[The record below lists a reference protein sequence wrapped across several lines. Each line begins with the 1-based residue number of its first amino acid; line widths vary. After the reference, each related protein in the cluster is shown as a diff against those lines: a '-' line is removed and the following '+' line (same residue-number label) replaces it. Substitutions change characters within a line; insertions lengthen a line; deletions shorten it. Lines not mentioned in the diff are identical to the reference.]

1 MKRALLCLLLA
12 LTMLLAAGCAD
23 WEVTEDPLGE
33 LSDFYQNENEEP
45 EPEPLTAFTLPYIA
59 GGTLDPVRTTD
70 TMQQTVESLLYQGLF
85 ALDEQFR
92 PQAVLAD
99 SWTYDAA
106 QRTWTIRIK
115 ADAAFSDGS
124 AVTASDV
131 VRSLQRAQ
139 SSERYGARLAG
150 VSRIADV
157 AATLER
163 ARTSERYAA
172 RLRDVTSVYVREDAV
187 VVALSAPLATLPSR
201 LDIPIIKA
209 GTENRTAP
217 TGSGPYL
224 FAKDDTGA
232 YLTANNRWWQD
243 SSVLPLSTI
252 RLQHCKD
259 QDSALYAFSSREVQ
273 LLTLD
278 LTGSNSTGV
287 SGAGDYAEAATPVM
301 QFLGMNTRRE
311 ALSDPALRRALSA
324 GIDRETLVSSCL
336 LGQGTAAQLPASP
349 AYAGYDTAL
358 ETPYDTAAYNR
369 LLNAAFGEQA
379 EDETPLTLTL
389 LVNEESSFKVSAAQE
404 IAMYLNTARLTVTV
418 EAVPWDTFLA
428 RLESGD
434 FDLYYGECRLTADWD
449 LTALLSTEGSLNY
462 GGWSD
467 ETTDRLLQAYRSN
480 GADAN
485 LVALWQQLLDTAP
498 FAPICFK
505 SVSVVTTEG
514 VVQGLSPT
522 ETAPLSPLGGWSVRL
537 DA

>member
-1 MKRALLCLLLA
+1 MKRTLLCLLLA

-70 TMQQTVESLLYQGLF
+70 TMQQTVESLMYQGLF

-99 SWTYDAA
+99 SWTYDSA

-124 AVTASDV
+124 AVTA
-131 VRSLQRAQ
+131 
-139 SSERYGARLAG
+139 
-150 VSRIADV
+150 ADV

-259 QDSALYAFSSREVQ
+259 QDSALYAFTSREVQ

-311 ALSDPALRRALSA
+311 ALSDPALRRAS
-324 GIDRETLVSSCL
+324 E
-336 LGQGTAAQLPASP
+336 QL
-349 AYAGYDTAL
+349 
-358 ETPYDTAAYNR
+358 
-369 LLNAAFGEQA
+369 
-379 EDETPLTLTL
+379 
-389 LVNEESSFKVSAAQE
+389 
-404 IAMYLNTARLTVTV
+404 
-418 EAVPWDTFLA
+418 
-428 RLESGD
+428 
-434 FDLYYGECRLTADWD
+434 
-449 LTALLSTEGSLNY
+449 
-462 GGWSD
+462 
-467 ETTDRLLQAYRSN
+467 
-480 GADAN
+480 
-485 LVALWQQLLDTAP
+485 
-498 FAPICFK
+498 
-505 SVSVVTTEG
+505 
-514 VVQGLSPT
+514 
-522 ETAPLSPLGGWSVRL
+522 
-537 DA
+537 

>member
-124 AVTASDV
+124 AVTA
-131 VRSLQRAQ
+131 
-139 SSERYGARLAG
+139 
-150 VSRIADV
+150 ADV

-163 ARTSERYAA
+163 ARASERYAA

-232 YLTANNRWWQD
+232 YLTANNRCG
-243 SSVLPLSTI
+243 
-252 RLQHCKD
+252 R
-259 QDSALYAFSSREVQ
+259 
-273 LLTLD
+273 
-278 LTGSNSTGV
+278 
-287 SGAGDYAEAATPVM
+287 
-301 QFLGMNTRRE
+301 
-311 ALSDPALRRALSA
+311 
-324 GIDRETLVSSCL
+324 
-336 LGQGTAAQLPASP
+336 TAAFCRCPP
-349 AYAGYDTAL
+349 
-358 ETPYDTAAYNR
+358 
-369 LLNAAFGEQA
+369 
-379 EDETPLTLTL
+379 
-389 LVNEESSFKVSAAQE
+389 SACS
-404 IAMYLNTARLTVTV
+404 TARIRTPPCT
-418 EAVPWDTFLA
+418 P
-428 RLESGD
+428 
-434 FDLYYGECRLTADWD
+434 
-449 LTALLSTEGSLNY
+449 
-462 GGWSD
+462 
-467 ETTDRLLQAYRSN
+467 
-480 GADAN
+480 
-485 LVALWQQLLDTAP
+485 
-498 FAPICFK
+498 
-505 SVSVVTTEG
+505 
-514 VVQGLSPT
+514 SP
-522 ETAPLSPLGGWSVRL
+522 PVRCSC
-537 DA
+537 